1 MSAEL
6 DGQAAFLAR
15 VRKALGRGPL
25 PAAGVAAVLPRAV
38 TPEAREALAR
48 ARARTREERLS
59 LAGGMRE
66 AAAPVRLQVLC
77 VDDAAAARA
86 AIAAIAA
93 AARPEWSPRKAL
105 CAWDHELLRP
115 LDLPGLCQGSGLEF
129 VAPGPDPASLRSAC
143 AVACVGVTAA
153 DACVAETGTML
164 LLSGPDRPRAVSLL
178 PSVHVAVCRLS
189 NLVADFGELYALL
202 HERGHAGGGLP
213 ASFTL
218 ISGPSKTADIEAV
231 MVHGAH
237 GPREAHL
244 IVVADA

>member
-1 MSAEL
+1 MKAEL
-6 DGQAAFLAR
+6 EAQAAFLAR
-15 VRKALGRGPL
+15 VRQALGRGPL
-25 PAAGVAAVLPRAV
+25 PAEQAAAVLPRAV
-38 TPEAREALAR
+38 DPAARERLER
-48 ARARTREERLS
+48 ARARTRGERLA
-59 LAGGMRE
+59 LAERMRE
-66 AAAPVRLQVLC
+66 AAAPVRLQVRC

-86 AIAAIAA
+86 AVAAIAA

-115 LDLPGLCQGSGLEF
+115 LDLPGLCKASGQEF
-129 VAPGPDPASLRSAC
+129 IAPGPDPASLRSAC

-189 NLVADFGELYALL
+189 DLVADFGELYALL
-202 HERGHAGGGLP
+202 HEREQAGGGLP
-213 ASFTL
+213 GSFTL

-244 IVVADA
+244 IVVTDA